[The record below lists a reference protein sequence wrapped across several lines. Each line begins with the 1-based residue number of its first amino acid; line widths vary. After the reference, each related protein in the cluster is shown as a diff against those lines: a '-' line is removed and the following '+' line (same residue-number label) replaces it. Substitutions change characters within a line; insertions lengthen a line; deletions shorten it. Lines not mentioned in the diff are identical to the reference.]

1 MYEIQIKM
9 NSQNNSNFHPEMNDE
24 NISFGNNVPK
34 TIQELLLMQTANQ
47 NNSFSCGLRS
57 IKDMSRMRNFLES
70 SKEYICKSIN
80 KGISKIHENMELL
93 DNLKIIE
100 SKRFNKMKHL
110 NGNLINEE
118 IEELTK
124 DRYYLEKFVDL
135 MKNIDHDL
143 QSFIYKFS
151 ELEKITKNISTGLE
165 DQ

>member
-9 NSQNNSNFHPEMNDE
+9 NSQNNSNFHPEMNDD
-24 NISFGNNVPK
+24 NMSFGNNVPK

-47 NNSFSCGLRS
+47 NISFSCGLRS
-57 IKDMSRMRNFLES
+57 IKDMPRMRNFLES

>member
-1 MYEIQIKM
+1 MYEIQITM

-34 TIQELLLMQTANQ
+34 TLQELLLMQTANQ
-47 NNSFSCGLRS
+47 NNSFSYGLRS
-57 IKDMSRMRNFLES
+57 IKDMPRMRNFLES

-165 DQ
+165 D

>member
-1 MYEIQIKM
+1 
-9 NSQNNSNFHPEMNDE
+9 
-24 NISFGNNVPK
+24 
-34 TIQELLLMQTANQ
+34 
-47 NNSFSCGLRS
+47 
-57 IKDMSRMRNFLES
+57 MRNFLES

>member
-57 IKDMSRMRNFLES
+57 IKDMPRMRNFLES

-124 DRYYLEKFVDL
+124 DKYYLEKFVDL

-143 QSFIYKFS
+143 QSFIHKFS

>member
-34 TIQELLLMQTANQ
+34 TIQELLLMQKANQ

-57 IKDMSRMRNFLES
+57 IKDMPRMRNFLES

-151 ELEKITKNISTGLE
+151 ELEKITKNISTRLE

>member
-47 NNSFSCGLRS
+47 DNSFSCGLRS
-57 IKDMSRMRNFLES
+57 IKDMPSMRNFLES
-70 SKEYICKSIN
+70 TKEYICKSIN

>member
-47 NNSFSCGLRS
+47 YNSFSCGLRS
-57 IKDMSRMRNFLES
+57 IKDMPRMRNFLES

>member
-34 TIQELLLMQTANQ
+34 TIQELLLMQTAKQ

-57 IKDMSRMRNFLES
+57 IKDMPRMRNFLES

-151 ELEKITKNISTGLE
+151 ELEKITKNISTRLE

>member
-9 NSQNNSNFHPEMNDE
+9 NSQNNSNFHPEMNDD
-24 NISFGNNVPK
+24 NMSFGNNVPK
-34 TIQELLLMQTANQ
+34 TIQELLLMQKANQ
-47 NNSFSCGLRS
+47 NNSFSSGLRS
-57 IKDMSRMRNFLES
+57 IKDMPHMRNFLES

>member
-47 NNSFSCGLRS
+47 NNSFSFGLRS
-57 IKDMSRMRNFLES
+57 IKDMPRMRNFLES

>member
-57 IKDMSRMRNFLES
+57 IKDMPLMRNFLES

-165 DQ
+165 D

>member
-9 NSQNNSNFHPEMNDE
+9 NSQNNSNFHPEMNDD
-24 NISFGNNVPK
+24 NMSFGNNVPK

-57 IKDMSRMRNFLES
+57 IKDMPRMRNFLES

>member
-34 TIQELLLMQTANQ
+34 TIQELLLMQAANQ

-57 IKDMSRMRNFLES
+57 IKDMPRMRNFLES